1 MKKFRPLNAGYIFT
15 YAVVILCILQGIWTV
30 IAMILRQNGQDSITA
45 MLDWWGLILAP
56 FAIIFGY
63 HYFQTVVEISPTQM
77 RIVRPAQV
85 IPKPGEKRASFIF
98 RQGASDNVL
107 IRRKFELGRLAKYGY
122 IEAFGLK
129 PEDKSG
135 ASETSRF
142 FPVHEVAFIMED
154 GRNCRM
160 NAAIYRPAQ
169 LREIFSIIREA
180 TGIGPTG
187 ALAEDLQ
194 EPEKA
199 KK

>member
-1 MKKFRPLNAGYIFT
+1 M
-15 YAVVILCILQGIWTV
+15 
-30 IAMILRQNGQDSITA
+30 
-45 MLDWWGLILAP
+45 
-56 FAIIFGY
+56 
-63 HYFQTVVEISPTQM
+63 
-77 RIVRPAQV
+77 
-85 IPKPGEKRASFIF
+85 
-98 RQGASDNVL
+98 
-107 IRRKFELGRLAKYGY
+107 
-122 IEAFGLK
+122 
-129 PEDKSG
+129 
-135 ASETSRF
+135 
-142 FPVHEVAFIMED
+142 HEVAFIMED

>member
-15 YAVVILCILQGIWTV
+15 YAVVILCILQGHLDGDRHDPAPERAGFHYGHVGLVGTDTRPLCHY
-30 IAMILRQNGQDSITA
+30 LRLPLLPDRGGN
-45 MLDWWGLILAP
+45 L
-56 FAIIFGY
+56 
-63 HYFQTVVEISPTQM
+63 PTQM

-142 FPVHEVAFIMED
+142 FPRA
-154 GRNCRM
+154 
-160 NAAIYRPAQ
+160 
-169 LREIFSIIREA
+169 
-180 TGIGPTG
+180 
-187 ALAEDLQ
+187 
-194 EPEKA
+194 
-199 KK
+199 